1 MSDSTFS
8 VSLGKERLQLRMEPA
23 RYTQRRCWQT
33 LRHCH
38 GEYELHILL
47 AGCCRVAVQE
57 RLVQLSPGQSLL
69 LPPGEYHN
77 PDAVEGDFL
86 RFSLSFS
93 PESPQLQ
100 HALQLMLPE
109 SMVLTLPKEL
119 LQLCEDIF
127 QECAAG
133 NPFKTELKQ
142 AMLTQLM
149 IRLLRLLGLQELQR
163 SQPDSL
169 SEDQRI
175 NRIDD
180 YFEKHFSE
188 PAGEEA
194 LAQTLHLSRRQLDR
208 VLRKH
213 YGMGYRQKLILA
225 RMDHAAWLLRT
236 TALPVSQIADQV
248 GYTSDSA
255 FFQVF
260 RRQFGMTPSQYRQ
273 RSRETV

>member
-1 MSDSTFS
+1 MSDSTFA
-8 VSLGKERLQLRMEPA
+8 VNLGKERLQLRMEPA
-23 RYTQRRCWQT
+23 RYTQRHCWRT

-47 AGCCRVAVQE
+47 TGSGRVAVRD
-57 RLVQLSPGQSLL
+57 RLVSLLPGQCLL

-77 PDAVEGDFL
+77 PDTVDGDFL

-93 PESPQLQ
+93 AETVPLQQNLQQL
-100 HALQLMLPE
+100 LPE
-109 SMVLTLPKEL
+109 SKILSLPKNL
-119 LQLCEDIF
+119 LQICMDIF

-149 IRLLRLLGLQELQR
+149 ICLLRLLGLKEFQGAQL
-163 SQPDSL
+163 DTL
-169 SEDQRI
+169 SENQRI
-175 NRIDD
+175 SRIDD

-188 PAGEEA
+188 SAGEEA
-194 LAQTLHLSRRQLDR
+194 LAKNLHLSRRQLDR
-208 VLRKH
+208 VLRKN

-236 TALPVSQIADQV
+236 TVLQISQIAGQV

-260 RRQFGMTPSQYRQ
+260 RQHFGMTPSQYRQ

>member
-8 VSLGKERLQLRMEPA
+8 VSLGKERLQLRMEHV
-23 RYTQRRCWQT
+23 RYTQRRYWQT

-47 AGCCRVAVQE
+47 AGRCRVAVQE
-57 RLVQLSPGQSLL
+57 RLLQLSSGQSLL

-100 HALQLMLPE
+100 HALQLVLPE
-109 SMVLTLPKEL
+109 SMVLPLPKEL

-163 SQPDSL
+163 TQPDSL

-194 LAQTLHLSRRQLDR
+194 LAQMLHLSRRQLDR
-208 VLRKH
+208 VLWKH

-236 TALPVSQIADQV
+236 TPLPISRIAEQI

-255 FFQVF
+255 FFQIF
-260 RRQFGMTPSQYRQ
+260 RQHFGMTPCQYRQ